1 MTRAVNVLS
10 LFAGIGGLDLGLER
24 AGMTVVGQVEINEF
38 CRRVL
43 AKHWPDVERHDD
55 VRTAVDWWR
64 SGVRPRVD
72 VVAGG
77 FPCQPVSVAG
87 RGLAQADERWL
98 WPAFAE
104 VIRQLRPRYAIMENV
119 PGLLGRGAGDVLGD
133 LAACGYDAEWD
144 CIPAAAVGALHLRYR
159 WFCVAYPNGNVGRL
173 QPVSEPGGG
182 DTSVAG
188 DHGAAQPVAD
198 PDGERE
204 LQPARVPDERR
215 RRLGDGGLSVA
226 YTDGEGSPDRAAAAS
241 RGPGTALRMEPE
253 RLGGEVADTNSS
265 GRPGRPRIFG
275 TGWRGQPPHSSRWA
289 AEPDVGRVATR
300 ISTGL
305 DGGLNAHAE
314 CLSQGRTAGVPNT
327 DRLRALRRH
336 IDASTASSGH
346 QRCALCGHPVSSLP
360 CRGACSPWYLG
371 ARVEETEDVRCLQE
385 GLLGL
390 LAHESQD
397 LLARLPIRTR
407 AAERTQAVA
416 SRVDRLRGLGNA
428 VVPQVAEY
436 VGRLVMAGV
445 S

>member
-1 MTRAVNVLS
+1 MPAKTMNVLS
-10 LFAGIGGLDLGLER
+10 LFAGIQVGGLELGLER

-55 VRTAVDWWR
+55 VRTAVDWWQ
-64 SGVRPRVD
+64 SADRPRVD

-98 WPAFAE
+98 WPAFAD
-104 VIRQLRPRYAIMENV
+104 VVRQLRPRYAIMENV

-144 CIPAAAVGALHLRYR
+144 CIPAAAVGAPHLRYR
-159 WFCVAYPNGNVGRL
+159 WLCVAYP
-173 QPVSEPGGG
+173 
-182 DTSVAG
+182 AG
-188 DHGAAQPVAD
+188 QGP
-198 PDGERE
+198 
-204 LQPARVPDERR
+204 
-215 RRLGDGGLSVA
+215 
-226 YTDGEGSPDRAAAAS
+226 PDRAAAPS
-241 RGPGTALRMEPE
+241 GGPGTALRMEPE
-253 RLGGEVADTNSS
+253 RLGGEVADTEGDGRRARRSPRPPRSGPDREGLSTQELANPNSS
-265 GRPGRPRIFG
+265 GRHGRPRIFG
-275 TGWRGQPPHSSRWA
+275 TGWREQPPHSSWWA